1 MASTE
6 HGRPD
11 ACWNANGETDLDRGG
26 MRMSRTFKS
35 RFGLALGT
43 ATLVVSLTAGAALA
57 GEVTGNRQSLKIE
70 NSKWGTGLHA
80 RSFCAFSG
88 QNDNPTSTDPMN
100 PGGRVQSYGYSVV
113 REGAKAFAPSPA
125 VGCNPNAEFEE

>member
-1 MASTE
+1 
-6 HGRPD
+6 
-11 ACWNANGETDLDRGG
+11 
-26 MRMSRTFKS
+26 MSRTFTS
-35 RFGLALGT
+35 RFTLALGT
-43 ATLVVSLTAGAALA
+43 AMLIVSVTAGAALA
-57 GEVTGNRQSLKIE
+57 GEVTGNRESLKIE

-88 QNDNPTSTDPMN
+88 QNDNPTSTNPMN

-113 REGAKAFAPSPA
+113 REGGKAFAPSPS